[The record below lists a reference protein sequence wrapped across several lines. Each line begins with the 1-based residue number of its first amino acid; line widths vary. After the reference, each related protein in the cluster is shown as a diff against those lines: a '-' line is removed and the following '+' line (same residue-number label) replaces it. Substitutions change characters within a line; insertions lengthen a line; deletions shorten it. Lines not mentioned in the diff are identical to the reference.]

1 MLRMKITVCIFCLSL
16 IACESTFSQKN
27 ASLTK
32 SGIDSILN
40 SQISG
45 SYKLDTINFLFR
57 DLQYSKS
64 IFGIIHFKTH
74 KGLERRTILLCNGKI
89 YTERTI
95 VDEWKRNLTKRM
107 TTRYSFINGS
117 FVRFSLEEY
126 RINKK
131 DSTDLLLNEVIYYF
145 NSNELID
152 QKLNIRDDFK
162 IKKLKIDSIL
172 KHAQDLERAEF
183 VIEPSS

>member
-1 MLRMKITVCIFCLSL
+1 MIKMKILICVICLYL
-16 IACESTFSQKN
+16 FTCESTFGQEN

-32 SGIDSILN
+32 SEIDSILK

-45 SYKLDTINFLFR
+45 IFKLDTINFLLG
-57 DLQYSKS
+57 DLQYYNSLL
-64 IFGIIHFKTH
+64 GIIHFKTH
-74 KGLERRTILLCNGKI
+74 KGLERRTILLCEGKI
-89 YTERTI
+89 LTERTI
-95 VDEWKRNLTKRM
+95 VDEWKRNFTKRM

-172 KHAQDLERAEF
+172 KHAQDLEIAEF